1 MNQKTRKYFSALK
14 EFFDRSQFFCRG
26 LAVPASHM
34 LRIPPD
40 VPTRE
45 AIL

>member
-1 MNQKTRKYFSALK
+1 MAVDSTAF
-14 EFFDRSQFFCRG
+14 G

-40 VPTRE
+40 VPTRD